1 MKDASFPL
9 EEATRNLLAY
19 DQLNDNKDYSYHL
32 QKVDSQFMED
42 TTPLVLTEEV
52 KTNVEFSVYDLAT
65 EENQPLNGETRSQT
79 DENIRKFFSSW

>member
-1 MKDASFPL
+1 MSEQKYFIIRKDKWFDGKVKFTIMKDASFPL

-52 KTNVEFSVYDLAT
+52 KTNGKA
-65 EENQPLNGETRSQT
+65 EEEELP
-79 DENIRKFFSSW
+79 F